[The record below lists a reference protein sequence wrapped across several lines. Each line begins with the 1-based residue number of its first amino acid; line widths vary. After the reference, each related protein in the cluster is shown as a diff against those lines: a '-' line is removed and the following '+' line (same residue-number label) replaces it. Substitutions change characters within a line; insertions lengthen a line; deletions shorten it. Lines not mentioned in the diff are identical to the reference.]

1 MKVSSVRFNAIMNF
15 ILTASGILFPL
26 LTFPY
31 ISRVLLV
38 EGNGKI
44 AFATSV
50 GSYFLLL
57 SSLGIP
63 TYGIRACARVRD
75 NKDKLSK
82 LVQEILF
89 INIITTIISFLLFIG
104 LIYTVPSLAQEK
116 ELMFINAITMVI
128 NIFGVNWL
136 YSALE
141 QYSYITI
148 RSLVFKVISIVLM
161 FAFVKEPKDYILYA
175 GICAFAAV
183 GANVLNFIN
192 LRKYVYVKLYQD
204 YKIMGHLKP
213 IFVFFAQSLASSI
226 YTNLDVVMLGLI
238 CGNVQV
244 GYYTAATKIK
254 AILLTLVL
262 SLGTVLLP
270 RLSYYIN
277 QNKEKQFI
285 SLVKKAFEVVL
296 ILSLS
301 LSVYVV
307 MFAPELILFLSGTE
321 FLGAAPAMKIIT
333 PTLFFIGI
341 TNLLG
346 IQILTPMCKEKYVLI
361 SVTGGAIVNLIL
373 NYSLIPSYG
382 AVGAAIAT
390 LVAEIVVLIIQLFYT
405 FDIVKKVWHLLYKD
419 CFKIIIATIG
429 SCLVGI
435 LVQQIKIENLI
446 LEILVSGTAFYV
458 CFAFTLII
466 LKETFVMGLYKEFK
480 NEMVRIQNKILS
492 RWEK

>member
-1 MKVSSVRFNAIMNF
+1 MKVSSVRYNAIMNF

-50 GSYFLLL
+50 SSYFLLL

-82 LVQEILF
+82 LVQEILI
-89 INIITTIISFLLFIG
+89 INVITTVIAFGLFIG
-104 LIYTVPSLAQEK
+104 AIYLVPDFTKEK
-116 ELMFINAITMVI
+116 ELMWINAIAMVI

-161 FAFVKEPKDYILYA
+161 FAFVKNPEDYILYA

-183 GANVLNFIN
+183 GSNILNFIN
-192 LRKYVYVKLYQD
+192 LRKFLHFKLYKE
-204 YKIMGHLKP
+204 YNLLIHIKP
-213 IFVFFAQSLASSI
+213 ITVFFAQSLASSI
-226 YTNLDVVMLGLI
+226 YTNLDVVMLGML
-238 CGNVQV
+238 CGNLEV

-270 RLSYYIN
+270 RLSYYI
-277 QNKEKQFI
+277 KEHKEEQFI
-285 SLVKKAFEVVL
+285 CLVKKAFEVVL

-307 MFAPELILFLSGTE
+307 LFAEELILFLSGPE
-321 FLGAAPAMKIIT
+321 FLGATLAMQIIT

-346 IQILTPMCKEKYVLI
+346 IQILTPMCKEKYVLV
-361 SVTGGAIVNLIL
+361 SVTGGAIVNLAL
-373 NYSLIPSYG
+373 NYYMIPAYG
-382 AVGAAIAT
+382 AVGAAVAT
-390 LVAEIVVLIIQLFYT
+390 LAAEIIVLIIQLIYT
-405 FDIVKKVWHLLYKD
+405 RDILVKVIRLLWKD
-419 CFKIIIATIG
+419 GVKIILATVASGAVAVVIRDMEISILLMEIVISG
-429 SCLVGI
+429 AVFFGVFGVLLFISKESFIQGLV
-435 LVQQIKIENLI
+435 E
-446 LEILVSGTAFYV
+446 
-458 CFAFTLII
+458 
-466 LKETFVMGLYKEFK
+466 EFNGAIRK
-480 NEMVRIQNKILS
+480 NRGK
-492 RWEK
+492 